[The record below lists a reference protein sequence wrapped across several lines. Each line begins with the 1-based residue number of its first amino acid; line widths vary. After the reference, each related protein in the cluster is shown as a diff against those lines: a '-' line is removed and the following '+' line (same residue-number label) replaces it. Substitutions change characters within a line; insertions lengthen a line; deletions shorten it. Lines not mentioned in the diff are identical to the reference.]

1 MIIKKLAVP
10 LINDKILQQAEHCYI
25 ATAGIS
31 EVAFDF
37 IKNRLSPKCKIDI
50 VTGLDSLTSP
60 QVLRRIWRHYQDRI
74 TLRLYTRNT
83 FHANVYIFDLP
94 FRKAVAFTGSG
105 EFTMEGLKDHEE
117 IFKKIIDPKEIE
129 ALLSWYTSYYE
140 FGETLTENMIQEYE
154 LIYPALKQREIASR
168 AEKKLFTELT
178 TAGFNWDYFKFKNQ
192 YFKKEDYLVF
202 GNAKVTLQT
211 DAVHAERLAVKNK
224 FLQLHESLQKY
235 ISGLKLQENTN
246 AEAIVSSSDIS
257 YHTANKIQS
266 MWLAYG
272 RRAAELKKYS
282 DDALFANFMS
292 MQVIIL
298 PKNVGFWLVP
308 GKAGTGKKDRE
319 FFQRQMLDAAY
330 RATFF
335 RLLSSLGAGYWIEI
349 VGERKPV
356 ESFQNEEVLWEF
368 TKADQWPYFDFIIGK
383 NYSPGDVEISNDN
396 ITSTITKEF
405 DKLILLYRHMKDNS
419 MDNK

>member
-1 MIIKKLAVP
+1 
-10 LINDKILQQAEHCYI
+10 
-25 ATAGIS
+25 
-31 EVAFDF
+31 
-37 IKNRLSPKCKIDI
+37 
-50 VTGLDSLTSP
+50 
-60 QVLRRIWRHYQDRI
+60 
-74 TLRLYTRNT
+74 
-83 FHANVYIFDLP
+83 YIFDLP

-105 EFTMEGLKDHEE
+105 ELTMEGLKDHEE

-140 FGETLTENMIQEYE
+140 FGETLTEEMIHEYE

-168 AEKKLFTELT
+168 AEKKLFMELT

-202 GNAKVTLQT
+202 GNAKATLQT
-211 DAVHAERLAVKNK
+211 EAVHAERLAVKNK

-292 MQVIIL
+292 MLVIIL
-298 PKNVGFWLVP
+298 PKNIGLWLVP
-308 GKAGTGKKDRE
+308 GKAGTGKEDRE

-383 NYSPGDVEISNDN
+383 NYSLGDVEISNDN

-419 MDNK
+419 TDNK